1 MNKSFSKILMIVTLI
16 LAVLGAVL
24 YGTSMEGGDAAI
36 GRYVSYAILLLII
49 TAVLAVVFP
58 LLNMLKKPALLKK
71 ALLYLGVLAIVL
83 ALAYFAA
90 GSEAVYDASGK
101 VFEGSEGSTSKW
113 VGTAI
118 NYSFIL
124 LTVGG
129 VLFLVDMVKNLI
141 K

>member
-24 YGTSMEGGDAAI
+24 YGTSMEGGDDAI